1 MMSFSLETVALIG
14 ALGLVVIGA
23 LGMVISNHLFR
34 MLLALVIAESGANL
48 LIVLSGY
55 RAGGVAPIL
64 GIGDPAAP
72 MVDPIPQ
79 VLVLTAIVIGVGV
92 QALAVALLLRIYR
105 AYGTLDVR
113 ELRDRM
119 DADVARAAG
128 VEADASQDA
137 PAGERPLQPAAA
149 SASAGPGGF
158 AGRRPAPAGALGQG
172 ELNP

>member
-1 MMSFSLETVALIG
+1 MMSLTLEGVVLIG
-14 ALGLVVIGA
+14 ALGLIVIGA
-23 LGMVISNHLFR
+23 LGMAISNHLFR

-55 RAGGVAPIL
+55 RVGGSAPIL
-64 GIGDPAAP
+64 GYSDPTTP

-92 QALAVALLLRIYR
+92 QALAVALLLKVYR
-105 AYGTLDVR
+105 VYGTLNVR

-119 DADVARAAG
+119 DADVATAAG

-137 PAGERPLQPAAA
+137 PAGERPLPPVPAHA
-149 SASAGPGGF
+149 SVGPGGF
-158 AGRRPAPAGALGQG
+158 GRRGSVPFPPQSD
-172 ELNP
+172 ERRP

>member
-1 MMSFSLETVALIG
+1 MMSFTFETVVLIG
-14 ALGLVVIGA
+14 ALGLAVIGA

-34 MLLALVIAESGANL
+34 MLLALAIAESGANL
-48 LIVLSGY
+48 LIVLTGF

-64 GIGDPAAP
+64 GAGDPAAS

-92 QALAVALLLRIYR
+92 QALAVALLIKVYQ

-119 DADVARAAG
+119 DADVAAAAG

-137 PAGERPLQPAAA
+137 PAGGRPLSPAP
-149 SASAGPGGF
+149 SRGTAGF
-158 AGRRPAPAGALGQG
+158 GRRSPAPADGLR
-172 ELNP
+172 P

>member
-1 MMSFSLETVALIG
+1 MMSLTLEGVVLIG
-14 ALGLVVIGA
+14 ALGLIVIGA
-23 LGMVISNHLFR
+23 LGMAISNHLFR

-55 RAGGVAPIL
+55 RVGASAPIL
-64 GIGDPAAP
+64 GFSDPTTP

-92 QALAVALLLRIYR
+92 QALAVALLLKVYR
-105 AYGTLDVR
+105 VYGTLNVR

-119 DADVARAAG
+119 DADVATAAG

-137 PAGERPLQPAAA
+137 PAGERPLPPVPARA
-149 SASAGPGGF
+149 SGGAGGF
-158 AGRRPAPAGALGQG
+158 GRRGPVTFPPHSD
-172 ELNP
+172 ERRP